1 MIAPAQGPQLQHVG
15 LNLLDSDE
23 MEPGEAATG
32 LYGFWLF
39 LMSDAILFALLFAI
53 YGTQVAATAGAPGPQ
68 ETLKLGP
75 TFIETLILLT
85 SSLTFGLA
93 AIALKYDEG
102 RRGLV
107 LWLCVTLALG
117 IAFLG
122 FELSDLRT
130 MVSDGATPNRSGF
143 LSAFFALVP
152 THGLHVA
159 AGCLWIGVMLV
170 QIAVFGTDAR
180 VKLNLLKLGLFWH
193 LLDIVWIAIF
203 SVVYLQGA
211 SV

>member
-1 MIAPAQGPQLQHVG
+1 MSARAGEPQLRHVG
-15 LNLLDSDE
+15 LNLLDTDAL
-23 MEPGEAATG
+23 EPGEAATG

-53 YGTQVAATAGAPGPQ
+53 YGTQLTATAGAPGPQ
-68 ETLKLGP
+68 DAFKIGP
-75 TFIETLILLT
+75 TFVETLILLT

-93 AIALKYDEG
+93 SIALKYDRG
-102 RRGLV
+102 RTGLV
-107 LWLCVTLALG
+107 LWLSVTLTLG

-122 FELSDLRT
+122 FEIGDFRT
-130 MVSDGATPNRSGF
+130 MFADGATPDRSGF

-159 AGCLWIGVMLV
+159 AGCLWIVVMLA

-180 VKLNLLKLGLFWH
+180 FKLNLLKLGLFWH

-203 SVVYLQGA
+203 SVVYLQGTLA
-211 SV
+211 